1 MVKKFISFVNE
12 STTNIKVIDYYREL
26 NKYDNDYD
34 KVGWHSGEDGQ
45 KNRFKILLD
54 IGVKDGDS
62 IVDFGCGLGDL
73 YGYLRDNNFKVKYIG
88 VDICDFLIKQAKEKY
103 PKGKFVTINSL
114 DDIQPNF
121 DWFMASG
128 VFTYGHKIKE
138 VMNTLI
144 KVYDMCNKGISFNML
159 EFVKEKDQVY
169 SPVKYYDSKLN
180 FFNSKWVLGFVKEK
194 FGNGELIQGYD
205 EILDAKKF
213 GKYTDFT
220 IYTKK

>member
-1 MVKKFISFVNE
+1 MIKNFIGFVNE
-12 STTNIKVIDYYREL
+12 SDSVIKVIDYYKEL

-45 KNRFKILLD
+45 KNRFKVLLD

-73 YGYLRDNNFKVKYIG
+73 YGYLRDNNYKVKYIG
-88 VDICDFLIKQAKEKY
+88 VDICDFLIEQAKEKY

-114 DDIQPNF
+114 NDVSSNF
-121 DWFMASG
+121 DWFIASG
-128 VFTYGHKIKE
+128 VFTYGYKIKE
-138 VMNTLI
+138 VLEVFKQAFN
-144 KVYDMCNKGISFNML
+144 MCNKGLSFNML
-159 EFVKEKDQVY
+159 EFLEEKDDIY

-180 FFNSKWVLGFVKEK
+180 FFNSNWMLGFCKK
-194 FGNGELIQGYD
+194 TFGNGELIQGYD
-205 EILDAKKF
+205 EILDAKKY

-220 IYTKK
+220 IYVKK